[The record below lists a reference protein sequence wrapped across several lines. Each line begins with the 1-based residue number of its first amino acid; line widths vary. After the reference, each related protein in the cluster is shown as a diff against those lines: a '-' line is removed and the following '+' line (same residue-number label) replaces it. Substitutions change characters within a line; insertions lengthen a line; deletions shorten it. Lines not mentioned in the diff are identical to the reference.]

1 MLTYVLRLKVTSKFT
16 TYKKIILQ
24 RCDCI
29 WSGHQYLK
37 LASLSS
43 SSKTECKTTHLSE
56 FWGQPNSVTAISAY
70 KRKETKKIRVRSY
83 F

>member
-1 MLTYVLRLKVTSKFT
+1 MLTYALRLKVTSKFT
-16 TYKKIILQ
+16 TDKKIILP
-24 RCDCI
+24 RSDCI

-43 SSKTECKTTHLSE
+43 SSKTKCKTTHLSE

-70 KRKETKKIRVRSY
+70 KKEGNKK
-83 F
+83 